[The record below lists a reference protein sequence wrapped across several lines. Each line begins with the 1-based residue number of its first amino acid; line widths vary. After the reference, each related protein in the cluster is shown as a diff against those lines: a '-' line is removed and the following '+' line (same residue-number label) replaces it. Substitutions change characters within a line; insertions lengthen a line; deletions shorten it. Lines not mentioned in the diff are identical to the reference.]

1 MSPAI
6 GYALLSLAAAGCL
19 DVTFKGYSRKS
30 RSRGMYVFGCGV
42 TWAALQFCWFQFR
55 SIEPAF
61 DMTTVGYGLAG
72 GSVLAL
78 ANILLIESLT
88 HLNVSLGST
97 IYRLN
102 TIGVVILSFL
112 LLNEP
117 MGLLKTAGVLFGILA
132 VWTLYDRNPEQG
144 SVHPLR
150 IFLWISILA
159 SLFRAVFG
167 IISKAGLQ
175 AGADADA
182 MLIIYALSWVVGGLI
197 YACLREM
204 PFRLTG
210 KKVAYGVLSGVLLS
224 VVVNALVLALT
235 LGEVSVVAPIANL
248 SFMVALLISVVVGME
263 ELNRRKGVAVAGA
276 FISIVLLAQSL

>member
-1 MSPAI
+1 
-6 GYALLSLAAAGCL
+6 
-19 DVTFKGYSRKS
+19 
-30 RSRGMYVFGCGV
+30 MYVFGCGV